1 MIDYF
6 AVNNM
11 KLIVGLGNPGSQYED
26 TRHNMGFMVIDE
38 LAETLKIS
46 NFKNDFDASIARFI
60 NADANLNSGYVLF
73 PNNQFCYCLNNPVM
87 GVDYGGMATSFG
99 YYHTMVQARIPV
111 LLQNWEFSNMELAQ

>member
-46 NFKNDFDASIARFI
+46 NFKNDFTGLS
-60 NADANLNSGYVLF
+60 
-73 PNNQFCYCLNNPVM
+73 
-87 GVDYGGMATSFG
+87 
-99 YYHTMVQARIPV
+99 
-111 LLQNWEFSNMELAQ
+111 LLQM